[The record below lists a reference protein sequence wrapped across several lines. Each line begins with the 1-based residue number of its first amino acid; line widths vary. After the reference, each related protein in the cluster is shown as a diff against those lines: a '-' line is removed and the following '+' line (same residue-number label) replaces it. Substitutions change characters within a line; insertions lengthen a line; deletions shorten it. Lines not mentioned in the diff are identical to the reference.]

1 MSGQSV
7 LVTYAAPQTFL
18 FSESW
23 KQILAALRAQLPLRN
38 IHWKRSSRQS
48 LRTIQ
53 ELNVDLLP
61 LDAVRGENTSQ
72 IPATVLDKPLLNL
85 FIITCEVNISSSWST
100 AMLLTDCASKGSRDL
115 SQRCQETDQRLALNH
130 HAA

>member
-1 MSGQSV
+1 MSNQNV

-38 IHWKRSSRQS
+38 IHWKPPSRQS

-72 IPATVLDKPLLNL
+72 IPVTVLDKPLLNI
-85 FIITCEVNISSSWST
+85 FIITCEVYTSPIW
-100 AMLLTDCASKGSRDL
+100 LT
-115 SQRCQETDQRLALNH
+115 TI
-130 HAA
+130 